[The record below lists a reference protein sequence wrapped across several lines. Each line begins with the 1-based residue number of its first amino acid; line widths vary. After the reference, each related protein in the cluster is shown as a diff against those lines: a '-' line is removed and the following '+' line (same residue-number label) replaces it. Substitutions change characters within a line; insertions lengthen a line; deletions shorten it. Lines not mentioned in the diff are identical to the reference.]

1 MQKMV
6 SYPSKAML
14 WHFKT
19 YALGKSMLI
28 FDPINEKIS
37 LDEKI
42 DL

>member
-6 SYPSKAML
+6 FYPSKAML
-14 WHFKT
+14 WHFKI

-28 FDPINEKIS
+28 FDQINEKIS
-37 LDEKI
+37 LDEKS